1 MTREE
6 AKEQLK
12 QIPIHDGVSDNYLK
26 TIYEAIDIAIKS
38 LEQQPC
44 DDCISRQAVLE
55 LVGNYDLSMGQVVKA
70 IHVLPSVTPK
80 EKTGT
85 WLCSDDMSELAVCS
99 LCKKD
104 IGEPFEY
111 AKMSFNYC
119 PNCGAKMVSE

>member
-44 DDCISRQAVLE
+44 EDCISRA
-55 LVGNYDLSMGQVVKA
+55 KA
-70 IHVLPSVTPK
+70 IEEANKLCLETGYDNEKVIEMLNDLPSVTPK
-80 EKTGT
+80 KKTGKSNDP
-85 WLCSDDMSELAVCS
+85 LESFLGYMKNIYFQNKDEVDKVAKEMMLDKE
-99 LCKKD
+99 KK
-104 IGEPFEY
+104 
-111 AKMSFNYC
+111 
-119 PNCGAKMVSE
+119 